1 MYDYK
6 VWTKQPDAYALSRQH
21 LSPTV
26 VGVEPICS
34 GTTVPHVVQK
44 ADKTNK
50 AVQVTISAVPEYST
64 DDLLGLQKAN
74 PVISAV
80 LSFCLQ
86 ERFPSRSDRQN
97 LPPDALGLLG
107 RLVKEGV
114 LHQRY

>member
-1 MYDYK
+1 MDK
-6 VWTKQPDAYALSRQH
+6 ATRCLCTVQTTPLSN
-21 LSPTV
+21 
-26 VGVEPICS
+26 S
-34 GTTVPHVVQK
+34 GRGGTYLFRNHCATRGSK

-64 DDLLGLQKAN
+64 DDLLALQKAN